1 MQNMAHALCNKPLT
15 RRETVKGIGAGAL
28 GLTLCGAGAAI
39 PQPVNGDVETKQ
51 EKHMKVT
58 LIIGSPR
65 RNGNT
70 ARALKEVS
78 DALVSE
84 GLETETVWI
93 GTRPVRG
100 CIACG
105 QCLKKSLGRCAF
117 DDDVANEIVDKLKA
131 ADGIVIGAPTYYG
144 QPNGAFLAVWQRI
157 CFAARQVVECK
168 PAAAVAVCRRG
179 GSTAAFQCLNM
190 PVEML
195 NTPLAGSQ
203 YWNVVFGLSEGECEK
218 DEEGMQTMRTLGRN
232 LAWMVKNLRG
242 ANAVPRPP
250 QEPWQGM
257 NFIR

>member
-117 DDDVANEIVDKLKA
+117 DDDVANEIVDKLKD

-190 PVEML
+190 PFEML